1 VSREEKLR
9 CFLFGILAD
18 LFMILVRPDFLE
30 GDTWIHRPCY
40 NCWTHSGFSSS
51 ISPGRDT

>member
-1 VSREEKLR
+1 MSREEKLR